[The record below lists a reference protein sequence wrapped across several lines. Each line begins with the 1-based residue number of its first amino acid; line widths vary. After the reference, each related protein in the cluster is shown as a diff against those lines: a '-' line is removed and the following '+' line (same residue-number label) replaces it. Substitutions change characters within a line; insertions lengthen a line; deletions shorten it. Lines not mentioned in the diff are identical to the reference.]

1 MQNRFDVAINS
12 LRMLKLVYQW
22 RTEFQKAGR
31 YLNLGIAA
39 REGIE
44 KHRAIVHV
52 TACESQIREV
62 ATPQRR
68 VM

>member
-44 KHRAIVHV
+44 KHRAIEHF
-52 TACESQIREV
+52 TA
-62 ATPQRR
+62 
-68 VM
+68 